1 MLSISHATVHLLH
14 LHQFVFVCL
23 HQSDSLSIKFEKS
36 AILEKGTYGTVFE
49 GEWNSKTVAVKR
61 IEKPKYEN
69 NKEEEALQKLDHPNV
84 VRLYHVE
91 SDSNF
96 R

>member
-1 MLSISHATVHLLH
+1 MLSISQATVHPLH

-23 HQSDSLSIKFEKS
+23 PQSVSLSIKLEKS
-36 AILEKGTYGTVFE
+36 VILEKGTYGTVFE
-49 GEWNSKTVAVKR
+49 GEWNGKKVAVKR
-61 IEKPKYEN
+61 IEKTECEN

-84 VRLYHVE
+84 VKLYHVE
-91 SDSNF
+91 SDRNF